1 MDLISLIIILIV
13 IGVLVFLLNK
23 APFIDAQYKQIIN
36 YVILVVVILWILS
49 LFVDIPHMRIG
60 R

>member
-1 MDLISLIIILIV
+1 MDLISIIIVLIV
-13 IGVLVFLLNK
+13 IGILVFLLNK

-49 LFVDIPHMRIG
+49 LFVDIPHVRIG
-60 R
+60 K